1 MKSRKTRAFREGLA
15 LLPRQVRDQA
25 ASAYRKFQDDPY
37 HPSLHFKK
45 VHPTLPIY
53 SARIN
58 DDYCVVGQM
67 RTDAIVWFWIGKHE
81 LYERLLK
88 SL

>member
-1 MKSRKTRAFREGLA
+1 MKSRRTRKFRDA
-15 LLPRQVRDQA
+15 LLKLPANVRHQA
-25 ASAYRKFQDDPY
+25 AAAYRRFRTNPY

-58 DDYCVVGQM
+58 DDYRVVGQV
-67 RTDAIVWFWIGKHE
+67 RDNGIVWFWIGKHE
-81 LYERLLK
+81 EYERLLK